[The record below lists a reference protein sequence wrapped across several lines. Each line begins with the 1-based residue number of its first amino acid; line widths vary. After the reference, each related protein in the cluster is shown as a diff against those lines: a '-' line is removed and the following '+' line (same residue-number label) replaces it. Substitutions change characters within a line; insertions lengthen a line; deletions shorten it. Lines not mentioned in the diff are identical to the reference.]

1 MQKTLKTLVAV
12 MGAAGLAVSA
22 GAQTKWD
29 LPTAY
34 PANNLHTENIAQFVK
49 DVFYDVVAGGARI
62 DLRSVLFA
70 FDSDVITEDVYDVL
84 TLEGSVAA
92 RNHIGGTAP
101 AQVRLQVQRWEKIF
115 AEREAQAKASK

>member
-1 MQKTLKTLVAV
+1 MRKALL
-12 MGAAGLAVSA
+12 AGY
-22 GAQTKWD
+22 
-29 LPTAY
+29 PTATDLADY
-34 PANNLHTENIAQFVK
+34 LARRGVPFRTAHDIVGRVVRLASDRGCDIA
-49 DVFYDVVAGGARI
+49 
-62 DLRSVLFA
+62 DLSLEELREF
-70 FDSDVITEDVYDVL
+70 SDVITEDVYDVL